1 MKHAYTKRGLMGFGL
16 LAVVDLPRNHRWQL
30 LRFSTTLALGYATWR
45 RFFDVSVINDD
56 NIVKSEEFIL
66 AAGLDEYEMGN
77 LKITNSGIDIE
88 PIDDSKEITEQ
99 ELAMIT
105 SYIKQQVRD
114 TYGVQLKLKEDI

>member
-1 MKHAYTKRGLMGFGL
+1 MQYFKPVKLTPEQIEFLK
-16 LAVVDLPRNHRWQL
+16 
-30 LRFSTTLALGYATWR
+30 TTD
-45 RFFDVSVINDD
+45 FDVSVINDD

-114 TYGVQLKLKEDI
+114 TYGVQLQLKEDI